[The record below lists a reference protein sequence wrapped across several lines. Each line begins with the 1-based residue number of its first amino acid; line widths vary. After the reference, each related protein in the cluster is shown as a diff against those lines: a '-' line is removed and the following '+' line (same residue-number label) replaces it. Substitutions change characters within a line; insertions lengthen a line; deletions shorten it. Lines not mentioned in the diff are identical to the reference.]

1 MVMFSGGN
9 LNNITCSNDTSR
21 NNRWPLVHVHVHLIQ
36 CFLSY
41 SVSSSWSGECRSTRS
56 DIMSLTTAAPAWR
69 RPAQTLPSRKMWV
82 ALILTLDLLFLI
94 QSGTNWWTA
103 TRTWPTPHTWQ
114 TAPRKSKPLFKV
126 RSLELEKNVFNLE
139 FRMCHPWKWGC
150 RRPLLLLG
158 KYQQQWVFI
167 MSINNNNIKTIT
179 STSKRQA
186 YLSVIF
192 QDPILSW
199 FFWKI
204 CLRGGCE
211 GVPGQQVHPEDGPN
225 HEGHESVQ
233 AWSRWSRGVSQCFQS
248 LQSCSERSTGVG
260 FAFELANNTEVHFG
274 QNRQRNS
281 WFFLQFQSQASAG
294 LHELRWKSWH
304 SSAGEFVDNSI

>member
-1 MVMFSGGN
+1 MGRTGGLPQEPDQLPTLGKQHFQNQSPCSRWNHWN
-9 LNNITCSNDTSR
+9 LKNIS
-21 NNRWPLVHVHVHLIQ
+21 
-36 CFLSY
+36 
-41 SVSSSWSGECRSTRS
+41 
-56 DIMSLTTAAPAWR
+56 
-69 RPAQTLPSRKMWV
+69 
-82 ALILTLDLLFLI
+82 
-94 QSGTNWWTA
+94 
-103 TRTWPTPHTWQ
+103 
-114 TAPRKSKPLFKV
+114 
-126 RSLELEKNVFNLE
+126 NVFNLE

-179 STSKRQA
+179 STSKSIFLNRQA
-186 YLSVIF
+186 YLSVTF

-199 FFWKI
+199 SCWKI

-248 LQSCSERSTGVG
+248 LQSCSEGSTGVG
-260 FAFELANNTEVHFG
+260 FAFELANNTEVLFG

>member
-1 MVMFSGGN
+1 
-9 LNNITCSNDTSR
+9 
-21 NNRWPLVHVHVHLIQ
+21 
-36 CFLSY
+36 
-41 SVSSSWSGECRSTRS
+41 
-56 DIMSLTTAAPAWR
+56 
-69 RPAQTLPSRKMWV
+69 
-82 ALILTLDLLFLI
+82 
-94 QSGTNWWTA
+94 
-103 TRTWPTPHTWQ
+103 
-114 TAPRKSKPLFKV
+114 
-126 RSLELEKNVFNLE
+126 
-139 FRMCHPWKWGC
+139 MCHPWKWGC

-179 STSKRQA
+179 STSKSIFLNRQA
-186 YLSVIF
+186 YLSVTF

-199 FFWKI
+199 SCWKI

-248 LQSCSERSTGVG
+248 LQSCSEGSTGVG
-260 FAFELANNTEVHFG
+260 FAFELANNTEVLFG

-281 WFFLQFQSQASAG
+281 WFFLQFFNSNPRLVQDCMNFDESHDTAVQVN
-294 LHELRWKSWH
+294 LWIIL
-304 SSAGEFVDNSI
+304 SSE